1 MIALDK
7 FLEPI
12 EIAGKPL
19 DENTRHTAWMMVQI
33 SPI

>member
-19 DENTRHTAWMMVQI
+19 DEKYQAYRMDDG
-33 SPI
+33 SDKPI